1 MVEQVA
7 ALQWVQDN
15 IAAFGGDPGQ
25 VTLAGESAGSYSAFY
40 HLVSPRSAGLFSRVI
55 GQSGVGGLAPAFHEW
70 TGDQGARWVPPAPP
84 GPPTSLAVGMVARLQ
99 SCWAAP
105 APPPRPCPASAMSPP
120 TP

>member
-70 TGDQGARWVPPAPP
+70 TGDQGTRWVSPAPP
-84 GPPTSLAVGMVARLQ
+84 VLLV
-99 SCWAAP
+99 
-105 APPPRPCPASAMSPP
+105 
-120 TP
+120 